1 MLRTIVPILLTG
13 SLALLSG
20 CGEDHGPLSGARA
33 HEHTAKITGFGP
45 RPPGSENLK
54 KTAAYIEQ
62 QLQAI
67 DPALKL
73 QRQSFEKFGQSF
85 ENLWVEIP
93 GTDPNGPIL
102 AIGAHYDSKITHP
115 GEQDFAFVGALDAA
129 ASCGVLLELAREI
142 HAKKPVTQNVWLL
155 WFDGE
160 ESLEWEWNDE
170 KALLG
175 STHWVDTMHA
185 DTTRFPDGLSKRLR
199 VFVLLDLLGD
209 VNLKIDRDL
218 ESNPKLL
225 EIFKETAN
233 AMGKGNVLYRYESPM
248 KDDHIPFKRK
258 SVRVIDLI
266 DFQYRAPIQHGPNT
280 PEDGKRYTPW
290 WHTADDTL
298 DKVSKDSLGFVGNLV
313 LRALPRIEAE
323 FYR

>member
-1 MLRTIVPILLTG
+1 MARILVPILLTG
-13 SLALLSG
+13 CLAVLSG
-20 CGEDHGPLSGARA
+20 CGASHGPVSGARA
-33 HEHTAKITGFGP
+33 YDHTAQICSLGP

-54 KTAAYIEQ
+54 KAAAYIEA
-62 QLQAI
+62 QLAAI
-67 DPALKL
+67 DPSLQLK
-73 QRQSFEKFGQSF
+73 RQPFEKFGERF

-93 GTDPNGPIL
+93 GSDPTGPIL

-115 GEQDFAFVGALDAA
+115 GEQDFEFVGALDAA
-129 ASCGVLLELAREI
+129 ASCGVLIELARAI
-142 HAKKPVTQNVWLL
+142 HTQKPIAPNVWLL

-170 KALLG
+170 KALMG
-175 STHWVDTMHA
+175 STHWVETMHA
-185 DTTRFPDGLSKRLR
+185 DTALFPEGLSKRLR
-199 VFVLLDLLGD
+199 AFVLLDLLGD

-225 EIFKETAN
+225 EIFKDTASE
-233 AMGKGNVLYRYESPM
+233 MGKSGVLYRYESPM

-266 DFQYRAPIQHGPNT
+266 DFQYRAPVQHGPNT

-298 DKVSKDSLGFVGNLV
+298 DKVSKDSLDFVGNLV
-313 LRALPRIEAE
+313 FRALPRIEAE